1 MSYLGVPGASLYYET
16 KGQGPLL
23 LCISG
28 ADGSC
33 EIWRAFADCLKD
45 KFTVVMWD
53 RKRDTRTVQE
63 ERSQLT
69 YQPGRGFSRSYLNG
83 AQGYEHRLETDADD
97 AARIIQHLAPNELAT
112 VIGNSAGAI
121 VALKLLVRH
130 PDIIRTLIPYEPPL
144 ASILPDAE
152 DLRKQ
157 HQEVYNVYRRSGMHP
172 AFENFAEV
180 TKADQAMVVRA
191 SDPRLGPYQFS
202 NTQYW
207 FEREFMFYPFAP
219 FSVESE
225 LKPLKDKLMPVVGE
239 LSSREPY
246 QYRANATMAEAFGL
260 DLVHLPGEHVGH
272 ATHPKNFAEELLSAL
287 NRKNEYYAAIM

>member
-1 MSYLGVPGASLYYET
+1 MSYLEVPGASLYYET
-16 KGQGPLL
+16 KGQGPAL

-33 EIWRAFADCLKD
+33 EIWRRFAECLKD

-53 RKRDTRTVQE
+53 RMRHTCIIYEVSSIDTST
-63 ERSQLT
+63 
-69 YQPGRGFSRSYLNG
+69 GRGFSRSYLNG
-83 AQGYEHRLETDADD
+83 AQDYDHRLETDADD
-97 AARIIQHLAPNELAT
+97 AARLIQHLSPNEPAT

-130 PDIIRTLIPYEPPL
+130 TDIIRTLIPYEPPL

-152 DLRKQ
+152 ELYKQ
-157 HQEVYNVYRRSGMHP
+157 HQEVYNIYRRSGMHP
-172 AFENFAEV
+172 AFEKFADV

-191 SDPRLGPYQFS
+191 SDPRLGPHQFS

-219 FSVESE
+219 FCIENE
-225 LKPLKDKLMPVVGE
+225 LKPLMEKLMPVVGE

-246 QYRANATMAEAFGL
+246 QYRANATLAEALGL
-260 DLVHLPGEHVGH
+260 ELVHLPGEHVGH
-272 ATHPKNFAEELLSAL
+272 ATHPEEFAEGLLSAL
-287 NRKNEYYAAIM
+287 KRKNKYYADL